1 MKKTY
6 SIVLVAICLQIVM
19 AGCGPKELSRADAE
33 RIIRKE
39 LQFPRVKDYSVFRTE
54 LAQARTAF
62 NSNLDEEGLL
72 TVNQDVSNPMIE
84 FTEKARPYLLPTSE
98 EDQAMK
104 VQKVK
109 LADED
114 LLEVTGIKT
123 SEDGKTAVVEFT
135 TALTNL
141 TPFANLLQGK
151 VKESTANNE
160 AYFTLYDDGWR
171 MEKHSGQ

>member
-1 MKKTY
+1 M
-6 SIVLVAICLQIVM
+6 V
-19 AGCGPKELSRADAE
+19 GCGPKELSKADAE

-39 LQFPRVKDYSVFRTE
+39 LQFPRVKEFSIFRTE
-54 LAQARTAF
+54 LDQARIVL

-72 TVNQDVSNPMIE
+72 TVSQDISNPMIE
-84 FTEKARPYLLPTSE
+84 FTEKAKPYLLPTSE
-98 EDQAMK
+98 ADEAMQ

-114 LLEVTGIKT
+114 LVEVTGIKT

-141 TPFANLLQGK
+141 TPFADLLPHK
-151 VKESTANNE
+151 VKESTNAHE

-171 MEKHSGQ
+171 LEKRED